1 MNRKPIPK
9 ENCRKKKES
18 AREDKIP
25 KTECHSLVNARE
37 KRVEEAR
44 KLNLLSD
51 TFMSVALDDIPACQH
66 VLRTLTGV
74 KDLRVKE
81 IRTQYR
87 ISKLISHDAIL
98 DVVAED
104 EKGKLYNLEIQR
116 TDTVDHARRTRFY
129 GAMLDSEYLKKGK
142 TYEEMPEVHII
153 YVSEKDLWKIG
164 KTTYRVKK
172 CFEDTDIPYE
182 DGIHVLYV
190 NAAVN
195 DGTDTAK
202 LMEYFKTTDPDDMS
216 QGDLS
221 RRVHF
226 LKKEEG
232 GYRVMC
238 AVTEK
243 WRMEDREEGRKEQAR
258 KTTIN
263 LIQKGMTAESIA
275 EAVDIS
281 VDTVKQ
287 WIRETLE
294 ES

>member
-44 KLNLLSD
+44 KLNLL
-51 TFMSVALDDIPACQH
+51 
-66 VLRTLTGV
+66 
-74 KDLRVKE
+74 
-81 IRTQYR
+81 
-87 ISKLISHDAIL
+87 ISQDAIL

-164 KTTYRVKK
+164 RTTYRVKK

-243 WRMEDREEGRKEQAR
+243 WRMEDREEGRKEGRKEGREEQAR

-275 EAVDIS
+275 EAVDMS

>member
-1 MNRKPIPK
+1 M
-9 ENCRKKKES
+9 
-18 AREDKIP
+18 
-25 KTECHSLVNARE
+25 
-37 KRVEEAR
+37 
-44 KLNLLSD
+44 
-51 TFMSVALDDIPACQH
+51 
-66 VLRTLTGV
+66 
-74 KDLRVKE
+74 
-81 IRTQYR
+81 
-87 ISKLISHDAIL
+87 
-98 DVVAED
+98 
-104 EKGKLYNLEIQR
+104 
-116 TDTVDHARRTRFY
+116 
-129 GAMLDSEYLKKGK
+129 
-142 TYEEMPEVHII
+142 
-153 YVSEKDLWKIG
+153 
-164 KTTYRVKK
+164 KK

-243 WRMEDREEGRKEQAR
+243 WRMEDREEGRKEGRKEQAR
-258 KTTIN
+258 KTTLN
-263 LIQKGMTAESIA
+263 LIQKGMTAESTA

-281 VDTVKQ
+281 IDTVKQ

-294 ES
+294 AN

>member
-1 MNRKPIPK
+1 M
-9 ENCRKKKES
+9 
-18 AREDKIP
+18 
-25 KTECHSLVNARE
+25 
-37 KRVEEAR
+37 
-44 KLNLLSD
+44 
-51 TFMSVALDDIPACQH
+51 
-66 VLRTLTGV
+66 
-74 KDLRVKE
+74 
-81 IRTQYR
+81 
-87 ISKLISHDAIL
+87 
-98 DVVAED
+98 
-104 EKGKLYNLEIQR
+104 
-116 TDTVDHARRTRFY
+116 
-129 GAMLDSEYLKKGK
+129 
-142 TYEEMPEVHII
+142 
-153 YVSEKDLWKIG
+153 
-164 KTTYRVKK
+164 KK

-258 KTTIN
+258 KTTLN

-281 VDTVKQ
+281 IDTVKQ

-294 ES
+294 AN